1 MVSKEKDMSKLG
13 QELEKLQ
20 AQSTTDQANHDS
32 AQKHYQAVSAGL
44 SSNTDGEAAS
54 LNDQLM
60 SKSTHWKNVV
70 KLCDI
75 CIHWCKLNNFWLY

>member
-44 SSNTDGEAAS
+44 SSNSDGEAAS

-70 KLCDI
+70 KPLW
-75 CIHWCKLNNFWLY
+75 HLYSLM

>member
-20 AQSTTDQANHDS
+20 AQGTTDQANHDS

-70 KLCDI
+70 KPLW
-75 CIHWCKLNNFWLY
+75 HLYSLM

>member
-44 SSNTDGEAAS
+44 SSNSDGEAAS

-60 SKSTHWKNVV
+60 SKYTHWKNVV
-70 KLCDI
+70 KPLW
-75 CIHWCKLNNFWLY
+75 HLYSLM

>member
-1 MVSKEKDMSKLG
+1 MSKLG

-60 SKSTHWKNVV
+60 SKSTHWKKGGETFVTFVFIDVNL
-70 KLCDI
+70 KTFDFI
-75 CIHWCKLNNFWLY
+75 SKK

>member
-1 MVSKEKDMSKLG
+1 MSKLG

-20 AQSTTDQANHDS
+20 AQSTTDQANHDL

-60 SKSTHWKNVV
+60 SKSTH
-70 KLCDI
+70 
-75 CIHWCKLNNFWLY
+75 